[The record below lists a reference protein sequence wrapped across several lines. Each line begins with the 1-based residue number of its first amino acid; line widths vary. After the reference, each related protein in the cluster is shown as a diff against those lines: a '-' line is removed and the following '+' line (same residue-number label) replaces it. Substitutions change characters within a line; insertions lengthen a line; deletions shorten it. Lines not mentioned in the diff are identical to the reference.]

1 MIHLEKIDY
10 KNVWDVIDLKV
21 FRTQKNFVAEN
32 TISIV
37 QAYSVQGSETA
48 AFPFAV
54 YNDKK
59 PVGFLMIGFNEAAS
73 YEDCFDVDPPS
84 VLNGNYSIWRLMIDK
99 KYQNR
104 GYGKEAVRLALE
116 FIRTWPCGKAE
127 YCALSY
133 EPENEVAANLY
144 RSFGFEEN
152 GEMDG
157 DEIVMV
163 LKL

>member
-1 MIHLEKIDY
+1 
-10 KNVWDVIDLKV
+10 
-21 FRTQKNFVAEN
+21 
-32 TISIV
+32 
-37 QAYSVQGSETA
+37 
-48 AFPFAV
+48 
-54 YNDKK
+54 
-59 PVGFLMIGFNEAAS
+59 MIG
-73 YEDCFDVDPPS
+73 
-84 VLNGNYSIWRLMIDK
+84 K

-127 YCALSY
+127 YCSLSY